1 MSTKIN
7 VLQVIPKL
15 GYGGAETG
23 CYDIAHYL
31 SENDCGSFIATSGGG
46 LLKFVKKDK
55 VKVFRL
61 PVHSKNPFLI
71 IFNSLMLS
79 LYIIIFKINIVHARS
94 RAPAW
99 SAYLATKLANV
110 KFVTTF
116 HGTYNFKSKLKKFY
130 NSIMVKSDHVIAGSE
145 FILNHIHTNYQ
156 VKAKSSVVKRGIDEK
171 YFSKKNVTEE
181 EIKKLKGLMKINGE
195 KFIIL
200 LPGRLTYWKGQKLFI
215 EALNILN
222 NQNLLENVYSLIIGG
237 HQGRIQYKEELMQ
250 LVKKYN
256 LENKLKI
263 AHGLNKMPVAYSIS
277 NLILSSSIEPEAF
290 GRISVEAQSM
300 EKPVLASDIG
310 GSLET
315 VINNKTGWLFKN
327 NDSVD
332 LAGKI
337 KMIMKTEQNVL
348 DLIGRQGRKNV
359 KENYTRELMVS
370 RTLEIY
376 KSLVY

>member
-1 MSTKIN
+1 MSANIRL
-7 VLQVIPKL
+7 LQIIPNMDI
-15 GYGGAETG
+15 GGAETG
-23 CYDIAHYL
+23 CLHVADYISKQGGFSAIL
-31 SENDCGSFIATSGGG
+31 TSGGK
-46 LLKFVKKDK
+46 LLDLIDSNKIKIFKW
-55 VKVFRL
+55 
-61 PVHSKNPFLI
+61 PVNKN
-71 IFNSLMLS
+71 IFFIFFNI
-79 LYIIIFKINIVHARS
+79 LYIFFKIKIHKINIVHARS

-99 SAYLATKLANV
+99 SAYFASKLANV

-130 NSIMVKSDHVIAGSE
+130 NSVMVKSDHVIAGSE
-145 FILNHIHTNYQ
+145 FILNHIHSNYQ

-171 YFSKKNVTEE
+171 YFSKKNVTQE
-181 EIKKLKGLMKINGE
+181 EIKKLKDLMKINEE
-195 KFIIL
+195 KFVIL

-222 NQNLLENVYSLIIGG
+222 KQKKLEKVYALIIGSD
-237 HQGRIQYKEELMQ
+237 QGRVQYKEELTE
-250 LVKKYN
+250 LIKKYN
-256 LENKLKI
+256 LQDKIRI
-263 AHGLNKMPVAYSIS
+263 AHGLKKMPVAYSIS
-277 NLILSSSIEPEAF
+277 DLVLSSSIEPEAF
-290 GRISVEAQSM
+290 GRVSVEGQSM

-327 NDSVD
+327 NEPED
-332 LAGKI
+332 LAEKI
-337 KMIMKTEQNVL
+337 KMIIATDQNVL

-359 KENYTRELMVS
+359 KENYTREFMVS

>member
-1 MSTKIN
+1 M
-7 VLQVIPKL
+7 
-15 GYGGAETG
+15 
-23 CYDIAHYL
+23 
-31 SENDCGSFIATSGGG
+31 
-46 LLKFVKKDK
+46 
-55 VKVFRL
+55 
-61 PVHSKNPFLI
+61 
-71 IFNSLMLS
+71 
-79 LYIIIFKINIVHARS
+79 
-94 RAPAW
+94 
-99 SAYLATKLANV
+99 
-110 KFVTTF
+110 
-116 HGTYNFKSKLKKFY
+116 
-130 NSIMVKSDHVIAGSE
+130 
-145 FILNHIHTNYQ
+145 
-156 VKAKSSVVKRGIDEK
+156 
-171 YFSKKNVTEE
+171 
-181 EIKKLKGLMKINGE
+181 
-195 KFIIL
+195 
-200 LPGRLTYWKGQKLFI
+200 
-215 EALNILN
+215 
-222 NQNLLENVYSLIIGG
+222 LENVYSLIIGG

-290 GRISVEAQSM
+290 GRVSVEAQSM

-327 NDSVD
+327 NDSGD
-332 LAGKI
+332 LAEKI

-376 KSLVY
+376 KSMVY